1 MKISEENKKHLIDIK
16 EKKMQAVGE
25 QNFEKAA
32 SFRDQEVDF
41 IESITG
47 INVRSKLYSI
57 IDDEIILNEDK
68 L

>member
-1 MKISEENKKHLIDIK
+1 MEISKENKKKLTEIK
-16 EKKMQAVGE
+16 EKKLEAVKE

-47 INVRSKLYSI
+47 INVRGKAYSI
-57 IDDEIILNEDK
+57 IGYEIILNEDD